1 MSVSEPADPNLGFH
15 APDDEWISRLKEA
28 LSTPPPGRVGPYDQV
43 EEVHRGGQGVVFR
56 ARQPGTHRPVALK
69 RLLGGGLATSSMRAR
84 FEREISILASLR
96 HKNIV
101 TVYGLEMVDG
111 QPLLA
116 MEWIDG
122 VPITEWCERGAGGER
137 RSPKEIVELFVQVCE
152 GVRDAHRHGIV
163 HRDLK
168 PSNILVDADGVPH
181 VLDFGLAKRL
191 EGNEA
196 NLTLTTEFLGT
207 PAYAAPEQVTGTPPR
222 PDARADVYSLGV
234 LLYECLSGHL
244 PYKAE
249 GSVESWIHAI
259 ADGEPPRPSSLN
271 PAVDAEIET
280 VVSKAMARD
289 REIRYSSVDDLS
301 ADLRRHLAGEAIVAR
316 RPSTWSR
323 LRRAVRKHRSA
334 ALLGLVVLGA
344 TAGFGVYA
352 LSQQKLLDSARADA
366 SKQREAFESLLRFVT
381 ENQFIVEQSGD
392 LSDRALPLRQIPD
405 VRDMAPK
412 LLADRPVDLARYY
425 CMSSVLLRDHGRGR
439 EALEDARHALRVSQP
454 LGPQAEWLRARAH
467 LAAAQ
472 ALSDLDRDREARDDA
487 AHAARIA
494 RSLPRAERSTLV
506 SALAVQATSEI
517 HLCRFAEVHHLLR
530 EAEIAVDENPT
541 REGCLEVLYAH
552 ASLASARNDD
562 REAKEKLLEASDLCV
577 RESLADAAIAE
588 QLGGAHLRLRELAD
602 AERELERA
610 RRVREKLQGERG
622 PMPAR
627 IYTKLGELALA
638 RQDTFAAEKWYLRA
652 KSAIEGEGLSLSAA
666 SLGWRNGMSEILRRR
681 GDAAGAVEYSRETV
695 RQCAELFGEDHP
707 AMITFLGNLA
717 ERISVLHYSTSVGWT
732 TPSDEAGRLF
742 ESALSLARRLHRGD
756 HMDVAFCLNGLAQ
769 HRKMQGEHS
778 MGSGATEQAGA
789 QFREAISLYRESDAM
804 TERLMGRDHPARV
817 VVLTNCAHALMTES
831 FRCNPMQGGRNE
843 SAYEESK
850 KLILE
855 AAAAAHEAIR
865 VARAVLQPDDL
876 DLGLAM
882 LAAGK
887 VDSVLDRAESAQ
899 AELQAARTVLQK
911 IGPTQRVAA
920 NQALQW
926 LAMSDARRGDLDSAH
941 RRALEA
947 EAELQSIVP
956 ADTALNFQELWLFL
970 VKVCIE
976 LDREDEVADYAGR
989 LGLSA
994 EQVQALRAQVAQTR
1008 ARLQRASSA
1017 PVGDK

>member
-1 MSVSEPADPNLGFH
+1 MSEPVDPNLGFH
-15 APDDEWISRLKEA
+15 APNDEWISRLKEA

-101 TVYGLEMVDG
+101 TVYGLELVDG

-122 VPITEWCERGAGGER
+122 VPITEWCERGTAGAR
-137 RSPKEIVELFVQVCE
+137 RSPREIIELFVQVCE

-168 PSNILVDADGVPH
+168 PSNILVDAEGVPH

-191 EGNEA
+191 DVDEA
-196 NLTLTTEFLGT
+196 RLTLTTEFLGT
-207 PAYAAPEQVTGTPPR
+207 PAYAAPEQISGTPAQ
-222 PDARADVYSLGV
+222 PDARVDVYSLGV
-234 LLYECLSGHL
+234 LLYECLSGRL

-259 ADGEPPRPSSLN
+259 SDGEPPRPSTLN

-289 REIRYSSVDDLS
+289 RELRYTSVDDLS

-323 LRRAVRKHRSA
+323 LRRVVRKHRSVA
-334 ALLGLVVLGA
+334 VLGVLAFSA
-344 TAGFGVYA
+344 TAGFGIYS
-352 LSQQKLLDSARADA
+352 LSQHELLASARADA
-366 SKQREAFESLLRFVT
+366 SHQREAFESLLRFVT
-381 ENQFIVEQSGD
+381 ENQFIMEQSGD
-392 LSDRALPLRQIPD
+392 LSDRAQPLRQNPD
-405 VRDMAPK
+405 VREIAPK

-439 EALEDARHALRVSQP
+439 DALEDARHALRVAEP
-454 LGPQAEWLRARAH
+454 LGPDAEWLRARAH
-467 LAAAQ
+467 LAAAH

-494 RSLPRAERSTLV
+494 RTLPRSEKDTLV
-506 SALAVQATSEI
+506 SALTVQATSEI
-517 HLCRFAEVHHLLR
+517 HLCRFAEVHRLLR
-530 EAEIAVDENPT
+530 EAQIAVDANPT
-541 REGCLEVLYAH
+541 REARLEVLYAH
-552 ASLASARNDD
+552 ATLASARNDY
-562 REAKEKLLEASDLCV
+562 RGAKQKLLAASDLCIQ
-577 RESLADAAIAE
+577 ESLADALIAE
-588 QLGGAHLRLRELAD
+588 QLGATHLRLRELPE
-602 AERELERA
+602 AEQALEKA
-610 RRVREKLQGERG
+610 RRIREKLQGERG

-627 IYTKLGELALA
+627 IYSTIGELALA
-638 RQDTFAAEKWYLRA
+638 RQDTDAAERWYLRA
-652 KSAIEGEGLSLSAA
+652 KSALEGEGLSLSAA

-695 RQCAELFGEDHP
+695 RQCAEFFGEDHP
-707 AMITFLGNLA
+707 AMITFLCNLA
-717 ERISVLHYSTSVGWT
+717 ERISVLHYSTRVGLT
-732 TPSDEAGRLF
+732 APNEEAGRLF
-742 ESALSLARRLHRGD
+742 ESALALARRLHEND

-778 MGSGATEQAGA
+778 MGSGKTDQAGE
-789 QFREAISLYRESDAM
+789 QFREAIRLYRESDAM
-804 TERLMGRDHPARV
+804 TERLMGKNHPIRV
-817 VVLTNCAHALMTES
+817 VVLTNCSHALMTES
-831 FRCNPMQGGRNE
+831 FRSNPMRGGQDE
-843 SAYEESK
+843 SAYEQSK

-855 AAAAAHEAIR
+855 AAETAHEAIR
-865 VARAVLQPDDL
+865 VARAVLDRDDL
-876 DLGLAM
+876 DMGLAM

-887 VDSVLDRAESAQ
+887 IDSVLDRVESAQ
-899 AELQAARTVLQK
+899 NELTTARAVLTK
-911 IGPTQRVAA
+911 IGPTQRLAA

-926 LAMSDARRGDLDSAH
+926 LAMSDTRRGDVESAY

-947 EAELQSIVP
+947 EAELQSIAP
-956 ADTALNFQELWLFL
+956 SDAAPRFQEIWHFL
-970 VKVCIE
+970 LQICIE
-976 LDREDEVADYAGR
+976 LEREDEAADYAGR
-989 LGLSA
+989 LGLSE
-994 EQVQALRAQVAQTR
+994 EQVQALRVQVAQTR
-1008 ARLQRASSA
+1008 ERLRRASSA
-1017 PVGDK
+1017 PAGDK